1 MTVPPISPQ
10 WLRKGNFV
18 VKALSPSV
26 MWPPTFGET
35 PMSAVVSGSAPR
47 AIGRAFGDT
56 IGMSAVRYSP
66 WTADFNLGDQT
77 VSFHYRSAA
86 SSSGETPA

>member
-35 PMSAVVSGSAPR
+35 PMSAVVSG
-47 AIGRAFGDT
+47 
-56 IGMSAVRYSP
+56 
-66 WTADFNLGDQT
+66 Q
-77 VSFHYRSAA
+77 RSACDWVDLGGHNTNRSFTLDA
-86 SSSGETPA
+86 PAFRLT

>member
-47 AIGRAFGDT
+47 AIGR
-56 IGMSAVRYSP
+56 R
-66 WTADFNLGDQT
+66 
-77 VSFHYRSAA
+77 
-86 SSSGETPA
+86 